1 MANPSKRSA
10 EALRDAVPNHSYFSI
25 IQTTSNCLTAESGN
39 HFNTMITTE
48 QIQDYPVAPVAFSQV
63 ALKDA
68 FWLPRLRIQKNETV
82 PFALRK
88 TERAAENLRR
98 CGAYLRGE
106 KDEMP
111 FTHRFVSSDL
121 YKVMEGAAYLLNMEP
136 DPALEAQMDELVDII
151 GKAQQDDGYL
161 YVAHTCGI
169 AHEGEM
175 GLKPYSYVIHSHEL
189 YNVGHLYE
197 GAVAYYEAT
206 GKRAWLDI
214 AEKSAQ
220 HVYKAFFEGDPNYN
234 GGVPI
239 NQAPGHQEPELAL
252 CRLYRATGNEMYLDM
267 AKKFLDIRGVTY
279 RPEGKGTMSAS
290 YAQQHA
296 PVAEQ
301 DSAVG
306 HAVRAAYQYAAMAD
320 VSALTGDDSYNDAL
334 EKVWNNIVD
343 AKMHITGGLGA
354 IHGIEGFGE
363 DYDLPNLDAY
373 NETCAAIANVFFNHR
388 MTLLHK
394 DAKYFDVAEV
404 SLFNNS
410 LAGVNVEGNK
420 FFYVNPLEA
429 DGHQLFNHGSAGRSP
444 WFDCACCPSNIARV
458 VNHVGSY
465 MYAVEDD
472 TIYALLYS
480 GNEVTLSVENT
491 EVTLKQTTEYPYEGA
506 IRIET
511 DLAEPTEF
519 SVKLRIPTWALG
531 EQFVPGKLYQY
542 ADQSAAAWTLKV
554 NGEVV
559 VGSVVKGFVEID
571 RTWSAGDFIE
581 LDLPMDVRFS
591 LCDDKVVA
599 NHGRVSV
606 TRGPLVMCAE
616 EADNNGAVQRFYIP
630 ELPSSDSCTVAR
642 IEDGILEGTPIICV
656 PAFELVNGEP
666 RSAELKFV
674 PYLSW
679 NNRGNATMIVWL
691 PDAVE
696 GAEAQLSR
704 VHFDPAKYG
713 QITASSCAANGV
725 VDAVKDGRRP
735 DSSTDTT
742 IEAWISSGESE
753 KEWIQMVF
761 DQPQT
766 VERLGLFWVSHDQ
779 VDVPASWRME
789 YLQGGTWHP
798 FEKYIT
804 DVYGVSKDRFNTIH
818 PAAELTCEG
827 LRINIEA
834 QPGKSVGLFDLEL
847 NLSTKG

>member
-1 MANPSKRSA
+1 MNTL
-10 EALRDAVPNHSYFSI
+10 E
-25 IQTTSNCLTAESGN
+25 LT
-39 HFNTMITTE
+39 
-48 QIQDYPVAPVAFSQV
+48 QDYSVAPIAFSKV
-63 ALKDA
+63 ALNDA
-68 FWLPRLRIQKNETV
+68 FWLPRLQVQKNETV

-98 CGAYLRGE
+98 CGSYLRGE

-121 YKVMEGAAYLLNMEP
+121 YKVMEGAAYLLNLEA
-136 DPALEAQMDELVDII
+136 DPNLEAQMDKLIDII
-151 GKAQQDDGYL
+151 GKAQQEDGYL
-161 YVAHTCGI
+161 YVSHTCEI
-169 AHEGEM
+169 ANEAEM
-175 GLKPYSYVIHSHEL
+175 GLKPYSWVVHSHEL

-197 GAVAYYEAT
+197 GAVAYFEAT

-220 HVYKAFFEGDPNYN
+220 HVNKAFFVGDPNYN
-234 GGVPI
+234 EGVPL

-252 CRLYRATGNEMYLDM
+252 CRLYRATGNELYLNM
-267 AKKFLDIRGVTY
+267 AKKFLDIRGLTY
-279 RPEGKGTMSAS
+279 RPDGKGTMSPT

-301 DSAVG
+301 TTAVG
-306 HAVRAAYQYAAMAD
+306 HAVRAAYMYAAMTD
-320 VSALTGDDSYNDAL
+320 VSALTGDDTYNHAL
-334 EKVWNNIVD
+334 EAIWSNIVD

-354 IHGIEGFGE
+354 IHGIEGFGD

-373 NETCAAIANVFFNHR
+373 NETCAAIGNLFFNHR

-410 LAGVNVEGNK
+410 LAGINVEGNK

-458 VNHVGSY
+458 INHVGGY

-472 TIYALLYS
+472 TVYALLYS
-480 GNEVTLSVENT
+480 GNEVTVPVADT
-491 EVTLKQTTEYPYEGA
+491 ELTLRQQTAYPYEGA

-511 DLAEPTEF
+511 DLLYPAQF
-519 SVKLRIPTWALG
+519 AIKLRIPTWALG
-531 EQFVPGKLYQY
+531 EQFVPGKLYSY
-542 ADQSAAAWTLKV
+542 TEKTAPKWTLKV

-559 VGSVVKGFVEID
+559 RAEVIKGFVEIN
-571 RTWSAGDFIE
+571 RTWAAGDVIE
-581 LDLPMDVRFS
+581 LDLPMDLRFS
-591 LCDDKVVA
+591 TCDDKVVD
-599 NHGRVSV
+599 NRDRVSL

-616 EADNNGAVQRFYIP
+616 EADNGGAVQRFYIP
-630 ELPSSDSCTVAR
+630 ELPSSERCTLAH
-642 IEDGILEGTPIICV
+642 IEDGILEGSPIVTV
-656 PAFELVNGEP
+656 PAAEIVDGES
-666 RSAELKFV
+666 RSAELKFI

-691 PDAVE
+691 PNAIE
-696 GAEAQLSR
+696 GAQAQLSR
-704 VHFDPAKYG
+704 VYFDPAKYG
-713 QITASSCAANGV
+713 TITASSCAANGV

-735 DSSTDTT
+735 ASSADTT
-742 IEAWISSGESE
+742 LDAWISSGDSE

-766 VERLGLFWVSHDQ
+766 IERLGLFWVSCDQ
-779 VDVPASWRME
+779 VEIPADWRME
-789 YLQGGTWHP
+789 YLLDGNWHP

-834 QPGKSVGLFDLEL
+834 QAGKSVGLFDLEL
-847 NLSTKG
+847 NLR

>member
-1 MANPSKRSA
+1 
-10 EALRDAVPNHSYFSI
+10 
-25 IQTTSNCLTAESGN
+25 
-39 HFNTMITTE
+39 MITTE
-48 QIQDYPVAPVAFSQV
+48 QIQDYPVAPIAFSKV
-63 ALKDA
+63 SLNDA
-68 FWLPRLRIQKNETV
+68 FWLPRLQVQKKVTV
-82 PFALRK
+82 PSALQK
-88 TERAAENLRR
+88 TESAVENLRR
-98 CGAYLRGE
+98 CGSYLRGE
-106 KDEMP
+106 KDKMP

-121 YKVMEGAAYLLNMEP
+121 YKIMEGAAYLLNMEP
-136 DPALEAQMDELVDII
+136 DSALEAQMDELIDII
-151 GKAQQDDGYL
+151 GKAQQYDGYL

-175 GLKPYSYVIHSHEL
+175 GLTPYSWVVHSHEL
-189 YNVGHLYE
+189 YNIGHLYE

-214 AEKSAQ
+214 AQKSAQ
-220 HVYKAFFEGDPNYN
+220 HVNKAFFEGDLNYN

-239 NQAPGHQEPELAL
+239 NQAPGHQEMELAL
-252 CRLYRATGNEMYLDM
+252 CRLYRATGNELYLDM

-279 RPEGKGTMSAS
+279 RPEGEGVMSPS

-301 DSAVG
+301 DTAVG
-306 HAVRAAYQYAAMAD
+306 HAVRAVYMYAAMAD
-320 VSALTGDDSYNDAL
+320 VSALTGDRSYDRAL
-334 EKVWNNIVD
+334 EKIWENIVG

-354 IHGIEGFGE
+354 IHGIEGFGD

-404 SLFNNS
+404 SLLNNS
-410 LAGVNVEGNK
+410 LAGVNIEGNK

-444 WFDCACCPSNIARV
+444 WFDCACCPSNIVRM
-458 VNHVGSY
+458 VNHVGGY

-472 TIYALLYS
+472 TVYALLYS
-480 GNEVTLSVENT
+480 GNEVTLSLAET
-491 EVTLKQTTEYPYEGA
+491 DVTLMQATKYPYDGA
-506 IRIET
+506 IRIEAE
-511 DLAEPTEF
+511 LAAPTSF
-519 SVKLRIPTWALG
+519 AVKLRIPTWALG
-531 EQFVPGKLYQY
+531 EQFVPGKLYSY
-542 ADQSAAAWTLKV
+542 AEKTAPSWTLKI
-554 NGEVV
+554 NGEAVQAE
-559 VGSVVKGFVEID
+559 VKQGFVEIS
-571 RTWSAGDFIE
+571 RMWVTGDVIE

-599 NHGRVSV
+599 NHGCVSV

-616 EADNNGAVQRFYIP
+616 EADNNGEVQRFYLP
-630 ELPSSDSCTVAR
+630 ELPSSDSCTVAQF
-642 IEDGILEGTPIICV
+642 EDGTLKGTPIVTV
-656 PAFELVNGEP
+656 PAAELVNGES
-666 RSAELKFV
+666 RRADLKFV
-674 PYLSW
+674 PYLNW

-696 GAEAQLSR
+696 GAQAQLSR

-713 QITASSCAANGV
+713 TVTASSCAANGF

-735 DSSTDTT
+735 DSSADTT
-742 IEAWISSGESE
+742 IEAWISSGESS
-753 KEWIQMVF
+753 KEWIQMIF

-766 VERLGLFWVSHDQ
+766 VERLGLFWVSHNQ
-779 VDVPASWRME
+779 VDVPADWKME
-789 YLQGGTWHP
+789 YLRDGRWCT

-804 DVYGVSKDRFNTIH
+804 DVFGVSKDRFNTIH

-827 LRINIEA
+827 LRINMKA
-834 QPGKSVGLFDLEL
+834 QQGKAVGLFDVEL
-847 NLSTKG
+847 NLR